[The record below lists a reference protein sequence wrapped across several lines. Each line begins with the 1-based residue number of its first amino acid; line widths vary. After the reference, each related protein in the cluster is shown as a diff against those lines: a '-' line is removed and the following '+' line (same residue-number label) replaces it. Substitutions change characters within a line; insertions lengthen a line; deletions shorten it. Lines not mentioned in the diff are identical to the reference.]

1 MKTEDINIEQA
12 FDSIENIAPS
22 ENWDL
27 LFEQKLQNAR
37 TLKSNKISKNTIA
50 ILILVF
56 INVGF
61 ILNSYRTD
69 NSKQEVS
76 RKDDF
81 KIIANE
87 LLN

>member
-1 MKTEDINIEQA
+1 MNTEDINIEQA
-12 FDSIENIAPS
+12 FDAIENIAPS
-22 ENWDL
+22 DNWDL
-27 LFEQKLQNAR
+27 VFEQKLQNA
-37 TLKSNKISKNTIA
+37 KSSKFNKISKNTLA

-61 ILNSYRTD
+61 ILNSLRNE
-69 NSKQEVS
+69 NSKTEIS
-76 RKDDF
+76 RNDDF